1 MPASL
6 AKTAKIQ
13 LCPNPDESSSVRGG
27 DLCVYFPFCFQIF
40 FNVII
45 LSLFFN
51 EGGGCGIKKKKNN
64 AKF

>member
-1 MPASL
+1 M
-6 AKTAKIQ
+6 
-13 LCPNPDESSSVRGG
+13 RGG

-51 EGGGCGIKKKKNN
+51 EGGGCGIKEKNNN
-64 AKF
+64 AKFQINVEMII